1 MTTEREPL
9 PVERLVSED
18 QRRLEIATAS
28 TRPIPASDIE
38 EKRDLLNQLR
48 AHRPTIRPL
57 ADEPPPAPDEIA
69 ELIEELRRA
78 EPQPRK
84 GKA

>member
-9 PVERLVSED
+9 PVERRVSED

-48 AHRPTIRPL
+48 AHRPTIRPVD
-57 ADEPPPAPDEIA
+57 DEPAPAPDEIQA
-69 ELIEELRRA
+69 LIEELRNA
-78 EPQPRK
+78 QPQPRIRK
-84 GKA
+84 